1 MFNKNELILDKV
13 RRASAFDIETAKQIM
28 TIKSIEDPSLNCTAE
43 GEEVVDAFGSTI
55 DTIYRAKKG
64 EFTGSNSLISFDLLA
79 AQYGTDK
86 VVAAQNDTISV
97 PTYEILEIPTT
108 GDDAGKVT
116 LKYTPDKD
124 IKYIYAYTAGD
135 VGTAFTKGT
144 EVSATAFVVSD
155 KEITVPTGL
164 TGKVFVEYS
173 YASTEALK
181 VVNKAENFPAE
192 VMLKI
197 YAYFKDVCNSNKIYS
212 GAIIAPKAKL
222 NPESVELALTST
234 GKHPFTFTIAKDY
247 CDDEGELFTVIV
259 ANGDGAE

>member
-28 TIKSIEDPSLNCTAE
+28 TIKSIEEPSLNCTAE
-43 GEEVVDAFGSTI
+43 GEEVVDAFGCTI

-86 VVAAQNDTISV
+86 VLAGEESTVSV
-97 PTYEILEIPTT
+97 PTYEILEIPT
-108 GDDAGKVT
+108 GDVDTGKVT

-124 IKYIYAYTAGD
+124 IKYIYSYTSGD
-135 VGTAFTKGT
+135 VGTAYTKGT
-144 EVSATAFVVSD
+144 EATATEFVISG

-173 YASTEALK
+173 YASTEGFK
-181 VVNKAENFPAE
+181 VVNKADNFPAQ

-234 GKHPFTFTIAKDY
+234 GKHPFTFTIAKEY